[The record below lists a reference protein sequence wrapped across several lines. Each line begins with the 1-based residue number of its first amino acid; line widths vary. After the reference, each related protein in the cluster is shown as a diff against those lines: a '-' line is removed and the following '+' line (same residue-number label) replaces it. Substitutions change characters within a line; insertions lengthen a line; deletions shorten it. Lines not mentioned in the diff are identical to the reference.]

1 MKIHYKH
8 CPVCNSGNIHFVLSV
23 KDFTVSEEA
32 FPVWQC
38 DDCTLRFTQ
47 EVPDAESINPYYKS
61 DDYISHTN
69 TSKGLI
75 NQLYQKVR
83 KRTMRQKAEI
93 VEKLTGLQQGKLLDI
108 GAGVGTFLSTMK
120 NRNWNVT
127 GLEPDRDARILANK
141 LYAINLLSSDKL
153 FDFEK
158 NHFDAITMW
167 HVLEHVHD
175 LHHYIAQLKAI
186 VKDEGKI
193 FIAVPNYTSK
203 DASIYQQYWAAYDV
217 PRHLY
222 HFSPKSIDR
231 LMQQHGLRVIN
242 LLPMWYDSFYISM
255 LSSKYKY
262 GKTQYISSAYNGLRS
277 NQQAMQDVDKCSS
290 VIYVIEKT

>member
-47 EVPDAESINPYYKS
+47 EVPDAENINPYYKS

-120 NRNWNVT
+120 NRKWNVT

-141 LYAINLLSSDKL
+141 LYTINLLSSDKL

-231 LMQQHGLRVIN
+231 LMQQHGLRVVH

-255 LSSKYKY
+255 LSSKYKH
-262 GKTQYISSAYNGLRS
+262 GKTQYISSVYNGLRS